1 MVMWDDLTTNG
12 VAILIRL
19 KKKKKK
25 TQAEWLDNEK
35 IHSTHDL
42 WVRCQAK
49 KWKPEVKGTEG
60 VTDVLPPIKARLL

>member
-19 KKKKKK
+19 KKTKK
-25 TQAEWLDNEK
+25 TQAEWLENDK

-42 WVRCQAK
+42 WVRC
-49 KWKPEVKGTEG
+49 
-60 VTDVLPPIKARLL
+60 